1 MRARRSNLEFNDTT
15 PKLPRAKT
23 LAKTRLKVG
32 VSGYNN
38 RSMSLAITN
47 TTKGKLPRLPFAKLT
62 TAVLGKEYEC
72 SLVIVSSKKSRK
84 LNKTYRSKDNPTN
97 ILSFPLEKNE
107 GEIFLDLETSRK
119 DARLFDRSYTNFIAF
134 LYIHAL
140 FHLKGHDHGAIME
153 EQEKKVRKFFKI

>member
-1 MRARRSNLEFNDTT
+1 
-15 PKLPRAKT
+15 
-23 LAKTRLKVG
+23 
-32 VSGYNN
+32 
-38 RSMSLAITN
+38 MSLSITN

-72 SLVIVSSKKSRK
+72 SLVIVSPKKSRE
-84 LNKTYRSKDNPTN
+84 LNRNYRNKDNSTN

-119 DARLFDRSYTNFIAF
+119 DAPAFNRSYINFIAF

-140 FHLKGHDHGAIME
+140 SHLKGYDHGGIME
-153 EQEKKVRKFFKI
+153 KQEQKIRKLFKI